1 MIRNLIHCCAVAL
14 VSSPLFAAAQ
24 ASPAATQSV
33 PAATQAAPS
42 SGQAAPA
49 ANEPQTT
56 LRANADLVLVDVV
69 ASDEKQNPMHHLTS
83 GDFTILEDG
92 KPQTVKIFEEHVA
105 GPPPKMPPKP
115 KFGPGVFTNFS
126 QAPET
131 GSLNILLLDK
141 LNTPMNAQTV
151 VRDQVLKYLKEAP
164 PGSRMAIFTLTT
176 ELKLL
181 QGFTSDPELL
191 RAIVT
196 SKKGSQGASPL
207 MNDAMNGDQPG
218 DDDAMMEATT
228 DALGNDPSAAAIIAD
243 LQQFEAEQQA
253 FQIQLQQRY
262 TLDALN
268 QLARYM
274 SNLPGRK
281 NLIWFSG
288 SFPISILPDPDLQN
302 PFAIVSSAE
311 DEFRQTVDLLS
322 RSQVA
327 VYPIDARGLMTDPTA
342 DVSQSGRGYAINS
355 AAYAKNSVKSFEKTA
370 AEHDTMDQMAR
381 ATGGKSYVNTNG
393 LKEAIENAVQ
403 AGSNYYTIGYTPV
416 NRKWN
421 GDFRKITVKVDERGA
436 TLAYRRGYFADDPD
450 KPAEKNAPQNALS
463 NTTQYN
469 PLRAAMMRGA
479 PDPTQ
484 LIFVAMVRPS
494 SSATEDAAA
503 QGNQLWN
510 KVSGPFRRYTVSF
523 LANPRQI
530 DCAAETDGVHHCN
543 LDFMTFVYS
552 EDGTLV
558 NMQTN
563 GVNAGIAEA
572 HFAAAMGQN
581 FSYRQQISVP
591 VKGEYYLRIGM
602 QDLTT
607 GRVGALELPVASVA
621 KLQPMAE
628 EAPAAG
634 TTQSAPAE
642 KPAAKWAAR

>member
-1 MIRNLIHCCAVAL
+1 MNSKLIRCCAIAL
-14 VSSPLFAAAQ
+14 VSSPLLAAAQAAPAATQVAPVAAQVAPAPAQ
-24 ASPAATQSV
+24 ASPATNQ
-33 PAATQAAPS
+33 PR
-42 SGQAAPA
+42 
-49 ANEPQTT
+49 TT

-92 KPQTVKIFEEHVA
+92 KPQTLKVFEEHAA
-105 GPPPKMPPKP
+105 GPPAPMPPAP
-115 KFGPGVFTNFS
+115 KFAPGVFTNFS

-131 GSLNILLLDK
+131 GSLNILLFDK

-164 PGSRMAIFTLTT
+164 PGSRMAIFSLSTD
-176 ELKLL
+176 LKLL

-196 SKKGSQGASPL
+196 GKKGSQGASPL
-207 MNDAMNGDQPG
+207 MDNAMKGDQPG

-228 DALGNDPSAAAIIAD
+228 DALGNDPNAATIIAD

-253 FQIQLQQRY
+253 FQIELRQRY

-311 DEFRQTVDLLS
+311 DEFRETVDLLS

-327 VYPIDARGLMTDPTA
+327 VYPIDARGLMTEPMA
-342 DVSQSGRGYAINS
+342 DVSQSGR
-355 AAYAKNSVKSFEKTA
+355 AYANNSGTFAKNDTKFFQKTA
-370 AEHDTMDQMAR
+370 EEHGTMQQMAA
-381 ATGGKSYVNTNG
+381 ATGGKAFVNTNG
-393 LKEAIENAVQ
+393 LKEAIENAVE

-416 NRKWN
+416 NRDWN
-421 GDFRKITVKVDERGA
+421 GDFRKITVKVDKPGL

-450 KPAEKNAPQNALS
+450 KPAHKNAPENALS
-463 NTTQYN
+463 NATQYD
-469 PLRAAMMRGA
+469 PMRAAMMRGA

-494 SSATEDAAA
+494 SGATEDAAA
-503 QGNQLWN
+503 EGNQMAK
-510 KVSGPFRRYTVSF
+510 KVNGPFRRYTVSF
-523 LANPRQI
+523 LANPRQVH
-530 DCAAETDGVHHCN
+530 CAAGPDGVHHCA
-543 LDFMTFVYS
+543 LQFLTIVYDA
-552 EDGTLV
+552 DGTIV
-558 NMQTN
+558 NVQTN
-563 GVNAGIAEA
+563 GINAGITEA
-572 HFAAAMGQN
+572 NFASAIGRN
-581 FSYRQQISVP
+581 FSFRQQISVP
-591 VKGEYYLRIGM
+591 AKGEYYLRIGM
-602 QDLTT
+602 RDLTT
-607 GRVGALELPVASVA
+607 GNLGALELPVTAVA
-621 KLQPMAE
+621 KLPPAAE
-628 EAPAAG
+628 QAPAHEAV
-634 TTQSAPAE
+634 QPAPAE
-642 KPAAKWAAR
+642 KPTAK

>member
-1 MIRNLIHCCAVAL
+1 MIRNLIRCCAVAL
-14 VSSPLFAAAQ
+14 VSSPLLAAAQ
-24 ASPAATQSV
+24 SAPTATQS
-33 PAATQAAPS
+33 ASSATQAV
-42 SGQAAPA
+42 PA
-49 ANEPQTT
+49 ANEPKTT

-92 KPQTVKIFEEHVA
+92 KPQTVKIFEEHAA
-105 GPPPKMPPKP
+105 GPPPRMPPAP

-131 GSLNILLLDK
+131 GSLNILLFDK
-141 LNTPMNAQTV
+141 LNTPLNAQSE

-164 PGSRMAIFTLTT
+164 PGTRMAIFSLSTDLR
-176 ELKLL
+176 LL

-191 RAIVT
+191 RALVIG
-196 SKKGSQGASPL
+196 KKGSQGASPL
-207 MNDAMNGDQPG
+207 MNNAMNGDQPG

-228 DALGNDPSAAAIIAD
+228 DALGNDPDAATIIAD
-243 LQQFEAEQQA
+243 LQQFEAQQQA
-253 FQIQLQQRY
+253 FQIQLRQQY

-311 DEFRQTVDLLS
+311 DEFRETVDLLS

-327 VYPIDARGLMTDPTA
+327 VYPIDARGLMTEPMA
-342 DVSQSGRGYAINS
+342 DVSQSGS
-355 AAYAKNSVKSFEKTA
+355 AYVNNPGAFGKNSTKFFQKTA
-370 AEHDTMDQMAR
+370 EEHGTMEQMAR
-381 ATGGKSYVNTNG
+381 ATGGKAFVNTNG
-393 LKEAIENAVQ
+393 LKDAIENAVES
-403 AGSNYYTIGYTPV
+403 GSNYYTIGYTPE
-416 NRKWN
+416 NRNWN
-421 GDFRKITVKVDERGA
+421 REFRKITVNVDKQGV

-450 KPAEKNAPQNALS
+450 KPAQKNAPENALS

-469 PLRAAMMRGA
+469 PVRAAMMRGA
-479 PDPTQ
+479 PDPTE

-503 QGNQLWN
+503 DGNQLGK
-510 KVSGPFRRYTVSF
+510 KVNGPFRRYTISF
-523 LANPRQI
+523 LANPRQVH
-530 DCAAETDGVHHCN
+530 CAAGADGVHHCD
-543 LDFMTFVYS
+543 LEFMTFVY
-552 EDGTLV
+552 DAGGTLV

-563 GVNAGIAEA
+563 GISAGFTEE
-572 HFAAAMGQN
+572 HFASAMGQN

-591 VKGEYYLRIGM
+591 AKGEYYLRIGM
-602 QDLTT
+602 RDGTSGTL
-607 GRVGALELPVASVA
+607 GALELPVASVA
-621 KLQPMAE
+621 KLPPADQV
-628 EAPAAG
+628 APAAG
-634 TTQSAPAE
+634 AAQPAPTE
-642 KPAAKWAAR
+642 KPAAK